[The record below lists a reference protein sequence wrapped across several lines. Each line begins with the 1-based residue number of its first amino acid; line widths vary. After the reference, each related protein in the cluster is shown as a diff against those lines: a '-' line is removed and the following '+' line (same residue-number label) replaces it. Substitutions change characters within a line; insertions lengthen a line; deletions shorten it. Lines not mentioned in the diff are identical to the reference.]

1 MVTVGATVVV
11 VVAPTMVDVVDVD
24 DGDVVVVEP
33 VPGNVVDV
41 VDVNAENVGMVDVDA
56 PG

>member
-41 VDVNAENVGMVDVDA
+41 VDVNAENVGMVDVDE